1 MSIPSISSTA
11 PGLGFARPRPGGPGA
26 RRPVTGDPSGLS
38 SLSWGDREIIG
49 AMFGAEVLSTGRDDD
64 GELVGVPAFVWLVLE
79 DRRSG
84 RLPVGSEI
92 TSSYL
97 QALQDTA
104 DPYHAPFSE
113 QSLAAALAFLGQ
125 RKQGATVDIRA

>member
-1 MSIPSISSTA
+1 MSIRSISSTA
-11 PGLGFARPRPGGPGA
+11 PGLGFARPRPGGPGV
-26 RRPVTGDPSGLS
+26 RRPVTGDPSVLS

-49 AMFGAEVLSTGRDDD
+49 AMFGTDILTTGRDGE
-64 GELVGVPAFVWLVLE
+64 GELVGVPPFVWLVIE

-97 QALQDTA
+97 QTLRDTA
-104 DPYHAPFSE
+104 ADPFTE
-113 QSLAAALAFLGQ
+113 QHLAAALAFLGQ
-125 RKQGATVDIRA
+125 RHQGATVDIRA